1 MVEILMHYNIIWVG
15 VIASFAAGL
24 ATGFGSLPVFFTR
37 SISKKVLDALLG
49 AAAGVML
56 AATSF
61 SLIIPA
67 IEKAGGGISGASIA
81 LIGILS
87 GGVFLDLV
95 DKFFPSTN
103 LLANSMSGENGIKDG
118 VMNIKPSLRK
128 VWIFILAVTVHNFPE
143 GMAVGVGF
151 GDGDVSNGLSIAIG
165 IGLQNM
171 PEGLA
176 VALPLIREGF
186 PKWKAFLVALATGL
200 VEPLGGLLGIGLVH
214 IARPLLPFTL
224 AFAAGAML
232 FVIAHEIIPESQN
245 RNSHSKLATYALMI
259 GFVLMMFMDVV
270 LG

>member
-1 MVEILMHYNIIWVG
+1 MVEYLMQFNIIWVG
-15 VIASFAAGL
+15 IIASMAAGL
-24 ATGFGSLPVFFTR
+24 ATGIGSLPIFFAR
-37 SISKKVLDALLG
+37 DIPKKVLDALLG

-61 SLIIPA
+61 SLILPA
-67 IEKAGGGISGASIA
+67 LEKAGGGISSASTV
-81 LIGILS
+81 LVGILA

-95 DKFFPSTN
+95 DKFFPNTN
-103 LLANSMSGENGIKDG
+103 LSANSMLRNGKKGGILS
-118 VMNIKPSLRK
+118 MQPSLRR
-128 VWIFILAVTVHNFPE
+128 VWMFILAVTVHNFPE

-151 GDGDVSNGLSIAIG
+151 GDGDIANGLTIAIG

-176 VALPLIREGF
+176 VALPLIREGY
-186 PKWKAFLVALATGL
+186 PKWKAFLIALATGL
-200 VEPLGGLLGIGLVH
+200 VEPIGGLLGIGLVN

-224 AFAAGAML
+224 SFAAGAML

-245 RNSHSKLATYALMI
+245 SENNSKLSTYALLL
-259 GFVLMMFMDVV
+259 GFVVMMFLDVV

>member
-1 MVEILMHYNIIWVG
+1 MAEYFMQFNILWVG
-15 VIASFAAGL
+15 IIASLAAGL
-24 ATGFGSLPVFFTR
+24 ATGAGALPIFFTGNVP
-37 SISKKVLDALLG
+37 KKLLDALLG

-67 IEKAGGGISGASIA
+67 LEKAGGGINAAGIV

-95 DKFFPSTN
+95 DKFFPNTN
-103 LLANSMSGENGIKDG
+103 LMANSMDINGRRSGLFN
-118 VMNIKPSLRK
+118 MQPSLRR

-151 GDGDVSNGLSIAIG
+151 GDGDIANGLTIAIG
-165 IGLQNM
+165 IGLQNL

-176 VALPLIREGF
+176 VALPLLREGF

-200 VEPLGGLLGIGLVH
+200 VEPMGGLLGIGLVR

-224 AFAAGAML
+224 SFAAGAML

-245 RNSHSKLATYALMI
+245 SDGHSKLAAHALLI
-259 GFVLMMFMDVV
+259 GFVIMMFLDVV

>member
-1 MVEILMHYNIIWVG
+1 MVEYLMQFNIIWVG
-15 VIASFAAGL
+15 IIASMAAGL
-24 ATGFGSLPVFFTR
+24 ATGIGSLPIFFAQD
-37 SISKKVLDALLG
+37 IPKKVLDALLG

-61 SLIIPA
+61 SLILPA
-67 IEKAGGGISGASIA
+67 LEKAGGGINRPA
-81 LIGILS
+81 LTVGILA

-95 DKFFPSTN
+95 DKFFQYQVSTN
-103 LLANSMSGENGIKDG
+103 SMLRNGKKGG
-118 VMNIKPSLRK
+118 VLSMQPSLRR
-128 VWIFILAVTVHNFPE
+128 VWMFILAVTVHNFPE

-151 GDGDVSNGLSIAIG
+151 GDGDIANGLTIAIG

-176 VALPLIREGF
+176 VALPLIREGY
-186 PKWKAFLVALATGL
+186 PKWKAFLIALATGL
-200 VEPLGGLLGIGLVH
+200 VEPIGGLLGIGLVN

-224 AFAAGAML
+224 SFAAGAML

-245 RNSHSKLATYALMI
+245 SENNSKLSTYALLL
-259 GFVLMMFMDVV
+259 GFVVMMFLDVV